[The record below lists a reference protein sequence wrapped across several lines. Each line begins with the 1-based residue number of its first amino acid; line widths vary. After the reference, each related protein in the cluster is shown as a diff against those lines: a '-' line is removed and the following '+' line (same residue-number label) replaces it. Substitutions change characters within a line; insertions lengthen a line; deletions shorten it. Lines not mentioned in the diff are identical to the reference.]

1 MRSLH
6 IILKII
12 VAASLLAHPLQ
23 SWSSSAKPSAG
34 KKNQKK
40 SVFKDAG
47 NVWDRVRTGIQI
59 PKFDPSQLQVAQG
72 LPTGTVAQSTPALKP
87 NATTVAKNK
96 KGVQIKTTLLP
107 PSTATLSHDGENRPR
122 LHSTIGVKAN
132 VDKDPLNV
140 RLSAADIEKL
150 IVDHVNNNAPSK
162 ETLSLQPRVRTRLDF
177 HPQADKQDNK
187 VASEAVAK
195 QPVITTVAVTST
207 TPASTE
213 KTTSAPPD
221 ISDLREAKI
230 AAINERIGK
239 QINWYAQRPT
249 YLQQVAERA
258 RPYLYH
264 IVSGLSANHLPADLA
279 LLPIV
284 ESAYQPTAESP
295 KSAAGLWQ
303 FIPSTGLDFDLTQD
317 ENYDQRLDIEASTK
331 AAIRYLAMLKRHFNG
346 DWLLAL
352 AAYNC
357 GQGRVDDAIASNK
370 AAGLPTDYWSLR
382 LPEETQDYVPRF
394 LALSSIFSNPT
405 AYGLKLPTIKNE
417 PYFVKVKVDRKFDID
432 YLANKEFAHIAE
444 LANLSYE
451 QFVKLNPGYLKPK
464 PSVDGPFT
472 LLLPVD
478 NAKHLHQHLTHVAK
492 FLAEPIVINARSAL
506 HKTPYSEANAP
517 QDLTLNSV
525 AALLHNAPRLNSPLL
540 SLNLDTNQT
549 TPRIITQPILPAT
562 QAMRH
567 G

>member
-1 MRSLH
+1 MRSLQV
-6 IILKII
+6 ILKII

-23 SWSSSAKPSAG
+23 SWSSSAKPSGG

-72 LPTGTVAQSTPALKP
+72 LPTGTVTPNTPALKP
-87 NATTVAKNK
+87 NATTIAKNK

-122 LHSTIGVKAN
+122 LHSTIGAVSDEKN
-132 VDKDPLNV
+132 TLKSRQ
-140 RLSAADIEKL
+140 RLSSSLVQQL
-150 IVDHVNNNAPSK
+150 IVDHVNSNATP
-162 ETLSLQPRVRTRLDF
+162 ETTDILPRVRTRLEF

-187 VASEAVAK
+187 VTSEAVAK

-213 KTTSAPPD
+213 KTALAPD
-221 ISDLREAKI
+221 INDLREAKI

-264 IVSGLSANHLPADLA
+264 IVSGLSANHLPTDLA

-370 AAGLPTDYWSLR
+370 AAGLPTDYWSLH

-472 LLLPVD
+472 LLLPAD

-492 FLAEPIVINARSAL
+492 FLAEPIVADARSVL
-506 HKTPYSEANAP
+506 HKTPYSDANAP

-525 AALLHNAPRLNSPLL
+525 AALLHNAPRPNSPLL

-562 QAMRH
+562 QAMTH